1 VPGEIWCN
9 DDNWISECNED
20 GDGWIPLEEC
30 EPPLLCAGGECLDIT
45 EECAEA
51 INDKSNV
58 GCEYWAVNMQNQSSS
73 FQQPYAIVVSNLEAA
88 SAVHVVVEERTT
100 TGYNVL
106 DEADVASKSTHVFML
121 GNTAEIGSCHVER
134 HAFRVTSDLPIVAYQ
149 FNPYS
154 GLQPD
159 NSDICSNDGTL
170 LIPRSGMGKIYHVL
184 NYAATNSF
192 YYDGSTM
199 NVVAARDDTTVHIT
213 PTAAIDAGG
222 TIPAIPAGT
231 TETFLMQAADVV
243 QLNSGGEISGT
254 FVEADKPIAVF
265 GGDLCSFVPASVM
278 YCDHMEHQLF
288 PVTTWGE
295 EFVAARTVVRTLV
308 GAPEN
313 DYWRIVASED
323 GTVIST
329 DPSVPG
335 FDGATLGA
343 GEMIEAGVNYSFTIS
358 ATAPIMVGQFITG
371 HMATDVPFEGAGGDP
386 AFALLPPTEQFMT
399 NYVFLA
405 PEKYIEDYL
414 VITHPAGMSVELDD
428 DPVSANPDCETE
440 AFSAEWDITR
450 CLIPDFTHTI
460 EAADPVGI
468 TVWGYGGRVSYGYTG
483 GLDLTEIN
491 PVVVE

>member
-1 VPGEIWCN
+1 MKILGLFTVLGWLALVAGCEADESNFNGGDSDSDGDTDTDTDADTDTDIDTDADSDSDSDADDECVPGEIWCN

-58 GCEYWAVNMQNQSSS
+58 GCEYWAVNMQNQGAS
-73 FQQPYAIVVSNLEAA
+73 FQQPYAIVVSNLEAS

-121 GNTAEIGSCHVER
+121 GNTAEVGSGLTER
-134 HAFRVTSDLPIVAYQ
+134 HAFRVSSDLPIVAYQ

-170 LIPRSGMGKIYHVL
+170 LIPRSGLGKLYHVL
-184 NYAATNSF
+184 NYSATNSF

-199 NVVAARDDTTVHIT
+199 NVVAARDDTTVSIT

-222 TIPAIPAGT
+222 TVPAIPAGN
-231 TETFLMQAADVV
+231 TETFLLQAADVI

-254 FVEADKPIAVF
+254 FVQADKPVAVF
-265 GGDLCSFVPASVM
+265 GGDLCSFVPASVS

-288 PVTTWGE
+288 PLTTWGE
-295 EFVAARTVVRTLV
+295 EYVAARTVVRTSV
-308 GAPEN
+308 GEAEN

-323 GTVIST
+323 DTVITTS
-329 DPSVPG
+329 PSVPG
-335 FDGATLGA
+335 FDGQTVNA
-343 GEMIEAGVNYSFTIS
+343 GQMIEAGVNYSFTIS
-358 ATAPIMVGQFITG
+358 ASAPIMVGQFITG
-371 HMATDVPFEGAGGDP
+371 HTATDVPFEG
-386 AFALLPPTEQFMT
+386 
-399 NYVFLA
+399 
-405 PEKYIEDYL
+405 
-414 VITHPAGMSVELDD
+414 
-428 DPVSANPDCETE
+428 
-440 AFSAEWDITR
+440 
-450 CLIPDFTHTI
+450 
-460 EAADPVGI
+460 
-468 TVWGYGGRVSYGYTG
+468 
-483 GLDLTEIN
+483 
-491 PVVVE
+491 